1 MNIDLHCHS
10 TVSDGLLHPDEIARL
25 AHQKGVDVWAL
36 TDHDELDGLPLAR
49 ETAQSL
55 GMRFINGVEIS
66 VTWANKTIHIVGL
79 QIDPNN
85 QQLQD
90 GLERTRS
97 GRDRRGQE
105 ISSQLAVHG
114 IPDAFEGALKFVGN
128 KDLISRSHFARYIVE
143 TGVCKDVKEVFTRYL
158 VEGKPG
164 YVPHAWAKLSDAVQW
179 ICAAGGVAVIAHPGR
194 YALDQ
199 IQLAAFIDE
208 FKQAGGTGIEVI
220 TGSHSPAE
228 YRVYAEVAKKYQLYA
243 SRGSDY
249 HGPGESE
256 AELGA
261 LPNLPTALTPVWHDW
276 F

>member
-10 TVSDGLLHPDEIARL
+10 TISDGLLRPDEIARL
-25 AHQKGVDVWAL
+25 AHSKGVDVWAL
-36 TDHDELDGLPLAR
+36 TDHDELGGLQQAR

-55 GMRFINGVEIS
+55 GVHFINGVEIS
-66 VTWANKTIHIVGL
+66 VTWANQTIHIVGL
-79 QIDPNN
+79 QIDPEN
-85 QQLQD
+85 QPLQE
-90 GLERTRS
+90 GLRQTRS

-105 ISSQLAVHG
+105 ISSQLATVG
-114 IPDAFEGALKFVGN
+114 IPGAFEGALKFVGN

-143 TGVCKDVKEVFTRYL
+143 TGACKSMKEVFTRYL

-194 YALDQ
+194 YALDDTQ
-199 IQLAAFIDE
+199 FPAFIEE

-228 YRVYAEVAKKYQLYA
+228 YRVYAEVAKKYQLKA

-256 AELGA
+256 VELGA
-261 LPNLPTALTPVWHDW
+261 LPPLPDSLTPIWHDW

>member
-25 AHQKGVDVWAL
+25 AHQKGVHVWAL
-36 TDHDELDGLPLAR
+36 TDHDELDGLPQAR
-49 ETAQSL
+49 STAQSL

-66 VTWANKTIHIVGL
+66 VTWAGKTIHIVGL
-79 QIDPNN
+79 QIDPEHP
-85 QQLQD
+85 QLQE
-90 GLERTRS
+90 GLLRTRS

-105 ISSQLAVHG
+105 IAHQLAMVG
-114 IPDAFEGALKFVGN
+114 IPGAFDGALKFVGN

-143 TGVCKDVKEVFTRYL
+143 MGVCKDVKDVFTRYL

-164 YVPHAWAKLSDAVQW
+164 YVPHAWATLSDAVQW

-194 YALDQ
+194 YALDEM
-199 IQLAAFIDE
+199 QLPIFIDE
-208 FKQAGGTGIEVI
+208 FKQAGGSGIEVI
-220 TGSHSPAE
+220 TGSHTPAE
-228 YRVYAEVAKKYQLYA
+228 YRLYADVAKKYQLKA

-249 HGPGESE
+249 HGPGESPVD
-256 AELGA
+256 LGA
-261 LPNLPTALTPVWHDW
+261 LPPLPKSLTPIWHDW